1 MSVKFLIPPFSQEGK
16 SQTLDSSDNFCAFLS
31 MLTGCLRTL
40 TPAACNVPVY
50 DYTEDFADSNNKN
63 IGFFFF
69 FFSEVQFQSVQTKYS
84 YTGELFIKIPK

>member
-31 MLTGCLRTL
+31 MLMGCLRTL

-69 FFSEVQFQSVQTKYS
+69 FLRYSFSLYKQSIHTQENSSLKFLS
-84 YTGELFIKIPK
+84 K